1 LGGVFKV
8 IPKKSIY
15 VANFISCSLSNFT
28 TLTNAFSLKVTYKKY
43 MTNKEYFTTLK
54 EELITKR
61 KFKVI
66 PLHR

>member
-1 LGGVFKV
+1 MKSKSKLITRYYKILGKNKV
-8 IPKKSIY
+8 I
-15 VANFISCSLSNFT
+15 NSLKRLGLHFET
-28 TLTNAFSLKVTYKKY
+28 IKVTYKKY